1 MLPTWLTIGLL
12 LFFFFFCFNLRFLEC
27 YHAKR
32 SNPMQFWSVN
42 RILKVLFRK
51 CMKSK
56 LPGILWVQE
65 QFWPNVICSQAILLC
80 GNICFFKHY
89 LCNFARNGK
98 SKLFFSRFFS
108 SILAE
113 APRPCESTECCGPP
127 TTSSGTSWNRQ
138 GVMMAASQSL
148 LSILMLRLL
157 FLVPCLRQL

>member
-1 MLPTWLTIGLL
+1 MSFALRQFCYAETYAFSKFNSATLQGMETVN
-12 LFFFFFCFNLRFLEC
+12 FFF
-27 YHAKR
+27 HD
-32 SNPMQFWSVN
+32 
-42 RILKVLFRK
+42 
-51 CMKSK
+51 
-56 LPGILWVQE
+56 
-65 QFWPNVICSQAILLC
+65 
-80 GNICFFKHY
+80 
-89 LCNFARNGK
+89 
-98 SKLFFSRFFS
+98 FFS